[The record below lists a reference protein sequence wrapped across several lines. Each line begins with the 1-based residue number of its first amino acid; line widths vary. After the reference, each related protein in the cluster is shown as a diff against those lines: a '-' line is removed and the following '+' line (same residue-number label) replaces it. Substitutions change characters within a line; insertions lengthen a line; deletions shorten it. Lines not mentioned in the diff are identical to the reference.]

1 MNMED
6 DVGYKNCP
14 QCGEKVRFTAKKCP
28 HCMSWQGRKFSA
40 NNPTMAALAST
51 LVIVLMMPVFFWFA
65 SSQITSINPP
75 VHRFAEFRNR
85 VVVLSPEM
93 NYSEESGKRM
103 ISTMGRIRNDSPIT
117 WESVSIEVQYLNAS
131 GKLID
136 TASDRS
142 NALTLEP
149 NTDTAFRVRSEADKS
164 RSEYATQVVIL
175 HDAADA
181 HRY

>member
-1 MNMED
+1 MNID
-6 DVGYKNCP
+6 DDLDYKNCH
-14 QCGEKVRFTAKKCP
+14 QCGEKVRFAAKKCP

-40 NNPTMAALAST
+40 NNPTLPALLST
-51 LVIVLMMPVFFWFA
+51 LVFVLAIPLFFWFA

-75 VHRFAEFRNR
+75 VHRFAEYRTR

-93 NYSEESGKRM
+93 NFSEEGGKKM

-131 GKLID
+131 GKLVD

-142 NALTLEP
+142 SALILEP
-149 NTDTAFRVRSEADKS
+149 HTDTAFRVRLEADKA
-164 RSEYATQVVIL
+164 RSEYAKQVVIL